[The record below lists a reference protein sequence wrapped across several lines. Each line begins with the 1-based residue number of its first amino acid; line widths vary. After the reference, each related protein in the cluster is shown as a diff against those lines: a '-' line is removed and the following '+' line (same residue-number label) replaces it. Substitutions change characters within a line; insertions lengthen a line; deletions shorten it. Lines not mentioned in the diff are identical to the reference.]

1 MSVYVSGGASSRRSI
16 LCIGEVMAA
25 TETPTALGPC
35 PTDEE
40 LAAFLDGTLTKA
52 ERARVIAHLADCE
65 SCYEIFAGSVHFLH
79 DSPPVEAGGQVL
91 PFVSKREGGGGG
103 IRRWLPAAAA
113 AVVVAGLGYGGY
125 RELSSPPSLAALV
138 APVAHRPGV
147 AEKINVTRFRGGGDS
162 DEDLFSLRP
171 AFLVGARMVDLRLSL
186 QAGDRAKASDLLLDM
201 GNQLKKISF
210 LSFLDDE
217 ANRHFEEARLLSARA
232 TDKNLRRIAASLPAR
247 EKDFEDFLGP
257 SFDFGKWTEAGRLAA
272 ETQAPGFFGWRNRW
286 YLRRLLKNKD
296 DYEEGVAEHLAEIQ
310 RIWDRGDLQSKDYQ
324 ELSRQF
330 GEIVRSYDY

>member
-52 ERARVIAHLADCE
+52 ERARVTAHLADCE
-65 SCYEIFAGSVHFLH
+65 SCYEIFAGSVHFLL
-79 DSPPVEAGGQVL
+79 DSPSVEAGGQVL

-113 AVVVAGLGYGGY
+113 AVVVAALGYGGY
-125 RELSSPPSLAALV
+125 KELSEPPTLAALV
-138 APVAHRPGV
+138 APVAHRSGV
-147 AEKINVTRFRGGGDS
+147 AEKINVTRFRGGGD
-162 DEDLFSLRP
+162 DEDDLLSSRP
-171 AFLVGARMVDLRLSL
+171 PFLVGARLVDLRLGL
-186 QAGDRAKASDLLLDM
+186 QAGDSAKASDLLRDI
-201 GNQLKKISF
+201 GNQLKKVSF
-210 LSFLDDE
+210 VDEEADRYIQE
-217 ANRHFEEARLLSARA
+217 ANVLEKQATAEE
-232 TDKNLRRIAASLPAR
+232 LRRIDASLPAR
-247 EKDFEDFLGP
+247 DKEFEEIFSSFSP
-257 SFDFGKWTEAGRLAA
+257 FDFGKWTEAGRLAA

-296 DYEEGVAEHLAEIQ
+296 AYEEGVAEHLAEIE
-310 RIWDRGDLQSKDYQ
+310 RIWDRGNLQSKDYQ